1 MALLNRFNSPFVRFN
16 LLVAATVLALALS
29 LSQLYAVLNADVPP
43 SVDARLVLDAVQQ
56 LRQHQQPLSCS
67 AEQETSCEKALFIV
81 YPPEYWQGQLDAEPG
96 SIIPLTDSQQQTL
109 LCSVEPSGELLCLNQ
124 LNWPDPNAAS
134 IDLAYV
140 FYFIL
145 LLALFLISRN
155 LFRDMAIL
163 RHSALQEIRHGKF
176 PHFTLS
182 QRSYLA
188 PLAQSLR
195 NMTVRI
201 EQLNRFQT
209 EMAETVCHDIKTP
222 LARLKFIS
230 HLFNANTI
238 EQSRQQIT
246 QNLQEI
252 EENVYDYLRLAEN
265 NYEDQALNSTLISL
279 DDFLQSLM
287 SPHQDPTQVQLV
299 LICEPQIQ
307 WYADSKLLAR
317 AVNNLLIN
325 ALRFAKHQVIIQAT
339 LTNQGPAAN
348 AVPVN
353 ETAFTEMAAKD
364 CGSLRWLC
372 LSISDDGPGW
382 PTQNSPNDVSDANLL
397 KADPASPSL
406 MTADPED
413 GIIHHGLGL
422 AIVRRVAE
430 KHHGQLRLTQSDQ
443 GGACAQ
449 LWLSQRSQ

>member
-1 MALLNRFNSPFVRFN
+1 MALLKRFNSPFVRFN
-16 LLVAATVLALALS
+16 LLVATTILALALS
-29 LSQLYAVLNADVPP
+29 LGQLYTVLNADVPP

-67 AEQETSCEKALFIV
+67 AEQDSNCEKALFIV
-81 YPPEYWQGQLDAEPG
+81 YPAEYWQGQLDAKPG
-96 SIIPLTDSQQQTL
+96 SIIPLTDSQHQTL
-109 LCSVEPSGELLCLNQ
+109 LCSVEQSGELLCLNQ

-134 IDLAYV
+134 VDLAYV
-140 FYFIL
+140 FYFAL

-155 LFRDMAIL
+155 LFRDMTIL

-182 QRSYLA
+182 PRSYLA

-195 NMTVRI
+195 NMTQRI

-230 HLFNANTI
+230 HLLNGNTI
-238 EQSRQQIT
+238 EQSRQQIA

-265 NYEDQALNSTLISL
+265 NYENQDLNCAQIPLA
-279 DDFLQSLM
+279 DFLQNLI
-287 SPHQDPTQVQLV
+287 SPHQDPTHIHIDLV
-299 LICEPQIQ
+299 CAADLQ
-307 WYADSKLLAR
+307 WQADSKLLAR

-325 ALRFAKHQVIIQAT
+325 ALRFAKQQVSIRVT
-339 LTNQGPAAN
+339 LENIAMGTSESGTQQ
-348 AVPVN
+348 
-353 ETAFTEMAAKD
+353 
-364 CGSLRWLC
+364 WLC
-372 LSISDDGPGW
+372 LSVSDDGPGW
-382 PTQNSPNDVSDANLL
+382 PT
-397 KADPASPSL
+397 ASVPRLNNATESRREQGPRKHGQQDQQQRN
-406 MTADPED
+406 TTED
-413 GIIHHGLGL
+413 DILHHGLGL

-430 KHHGQLRLTQSDQ
+430 KHQGQLRLIHNAQ

-449 LWLSQRSQ
+449 LWLGPRTA